1 MKKTVKKNKT
11 SAAAKRKFPRLKIGV
26 VTSMFNE
33 DVTQPLEAG
42 TLDYLSE
49 CDVEVYSVR
58 VPGAVEIPLA
68 AQALFDYKK
77 IDGVKNKT

>member
-1 MKKTVKKNKT
+1 
-11 SAAAKRKFPRLKIGV
+11 LKIGV

-33 DVTQPLEAG
+33 EVTQPLEAG
-42 TLDYLSE
+42 TLDFLSE

-77 IDGVKNKT
+77 IDGVIVLRSRYPRRDDSLRRSLSFS